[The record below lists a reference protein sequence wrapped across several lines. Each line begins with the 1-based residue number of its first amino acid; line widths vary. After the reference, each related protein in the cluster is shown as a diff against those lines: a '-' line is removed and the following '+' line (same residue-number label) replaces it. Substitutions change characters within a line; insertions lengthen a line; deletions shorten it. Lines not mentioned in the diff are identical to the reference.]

1 MSTGAPPVLD
11 IKTKNLIA
19 IRDAKFTVV
28 FLEKFVEM
36 LKSQPSLENMKN
48 SPVYLTG
55 DAIMSWRI
63 ADVAP
68 SSRGLVGRF
77 LGAAKSVTGTPLL
90 MFGFNDRPLPYR
102 KRPLLI
108 TTSGIFCELLDSGVR
123 HFSWQ
128 ELDFV
133 APADLAADDSFFGS
147 ERDKGVVRQC
157 VKRGRFNLMALGLC
171 FLLVVG
177 LFVFSYISYSWYN
190 NGALS
195 AILAILGIL
204 SIPLSPLLFLLIRWG
219 LVIAVRLD
227 IKNRL
232 DLDPTAENILRISY
246 IERVDI
252 GVNLA
257 ADNIILMLKLGLTIY
272 RAQREKYGNI

>member
-1 MSTGAPPVLD
+1 M
-11 IKTKNLIA
+11 
-19 IRDAKFTVV
+19 
-28 FLEKFVEM
+28 
-36 LKSQPSLENMKN
+36 
-48 SPVYLTG
+48 
-55 DAIMSWRI
+55 
-63 ADVAP
+63 
-68 SSRGLVGRF
+68 
-77 LGAAKSVTGTPLL
+77 
-90 MFGFNDRPLPYR
+90 
-102 KRPLLI
+102 
-108 TTSGIFCELLDSGVR
+108 
-123 HFSWQ
+123 
-128 ELDFV
+128 
-133 APADLAADDSFFGS
+133 
-147 ERDKGVVRQC
+147 
-157 VKRGRFNLMALGLC
+157 
-171 FLLVVG
+171 
-177 LFVFSYISYSWYN
+177 FSYISYSWYN